1 MTAQV
6 ATQPISVFT
15 AAIAQINGAVVN
27 GEVLPDTGNQAGA
40 ASFRM
45 LIDSM
50 LGQRID
56 EAPNTIAEQALPAQI
71 ISNMLAQHNGGG
83 SNTIAHQTLQEQL
96 ISSAINQHVGEVPNT
111 IADQPL
117 LGQLI
122 SSMLGQHNGEPPNP
136 AADQTLQEVLAEE
149 SQDDI
154 AAELAAI
161 MPFLAAFGLTAAD
174 VKPPNTDN
182 LTDIET
188 RETGSQL
195 LGALTASNVSKEN
208 SAATAIT
215 AGANAF
221 AADDPIQLLMA
232 RHAGVNQQEGIG
244 TVEPAFR
251 QPEQPGPSFSSIQQ
265 AMQSAASPA
274 QSNAPT
280 ASHSLPTPVGAGNW
294 GEDFANRVV
303 WMANRLESRADL
315 VLTPPQMGRIEVS
328 LSITGD
334 QATANFVSGNPAVRE
349 ALEAALPRLRE
360 VLADAGIQLGQ
371 TQVGAGNPQQTAQHE
386 KNGENSAFGRPSLA
400 NDSRNMSDEEAR
412 TGSLSSF
419 SGDSAGR
426 GLVDVFA

>member
-6 ATQPISVFT
+6 SAQPISVFS
-15 AAIAQINGAVVN
+15 AAIAQINGSSVN
-27 GEVLPDTGNQAGA
+27 GEVLPDTGNLDGK

-50 LGQRID
+50 L
-56 EAPNTIAEQALPAQI
+56 
-71 ISNMLAQHNGGG
+71 AQH
-83 SNTIAHQTLQEQL
+83 S
-96 ISSAINQHVGEVPNT
+96 GE
-111 IADQPL
+111 
-117 LGQLI
+117 
-122 SSMLGQHNGEPPNP
+122 SPNP
-136 AADQTLQEVLAEE
+136 AADNTLQEVLAEDN
-149 SQDDI
+149 QDDI

-174 VKPPNTDN
+174 VKPPAADN
-182 LTDIET
+182 ISGMET
-188 RETGSQL
+188 TETGSQL
-195 LGALTASNVSKEN
+195 FGALTPRNVSQGN

-221 AADDPIQLLMA
+221 AADDPAHADHPQTNNPIQILLA
-232 RHAGVNQQEGIG
+232 RQNGESRREGVG

-251 QPEQPGPSFSSIQQ
+251 QSEQPGPSFASIQQ

-280 ASHSLPTPVGAGNW
+280 ASHSLPTPVGAGHW

-303 WMANRLESRADL
+303 WMATRLESRADL

-400 NDSRNMSDEEAR
+400 DESRNMSGEDAR
-412 TGSLSSF
+412 SGSLSSF
-419 SGDSAGR
+419 SGGGAGR